1 MQNRPFSGLQG
12 SPRSSPQGD
21 SVVVVVVL
29 VVVVEV
35 VFLVSE
41 VLVVAVVDVVV
52 VVVVEVV
59 DVVVVVPV
67 LSKKI
72 IMPENKGRD
81 SIITKTKIFDF
92 KSICLQKSQI
102 NTERIP
108 CWILLDNRRLKS

>member
-1 MQNRPFSGLQG
+1 MQNRPFSVLQG
-12 SPRSSPQGD
+12 SPRSSPQGG

-41 VLVVAVVDVVV
+41 VMVVAVVDVVV

-92 KSICLQKSQI
+92 KSICLQKFQI
-102 NTERIP
+102 NAKRIP
-108 CWILLDNRRLKS
+108 CRVFLNNCRFKP